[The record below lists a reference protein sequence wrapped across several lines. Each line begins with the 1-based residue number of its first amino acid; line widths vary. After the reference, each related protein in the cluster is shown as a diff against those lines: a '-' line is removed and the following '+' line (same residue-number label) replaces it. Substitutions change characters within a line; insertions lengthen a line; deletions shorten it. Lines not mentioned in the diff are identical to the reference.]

1 MFNFIWV
8 KNFWKEKDTP
18 PSHNSKENKYKI
30 LNNTLPI
37 KIEDGFKFYNDS
49 FNHPCSKDEEN
60 IIHLTQDI
68 YCSLDYTLNQ
78 KFFMLNVIMNDVNS
92 IKSLS
97 KKGRRRLIDRRKT
110 DPIDYYI
117 DHNNGNAS
125 YLVIYNQNGYIKS
138 IKPHIIESSNKDGF
152 ILKNFDNGL
161 SIFIED
167 IPRYF
172 LFNVYRRGLY
182 NDLSNT
188 ISGKW
193 KYAYKPR
200 SFSNFSRK
208 EESLDWKTFRNF
220 HKPEN
225 MNLWLYTNNK
235 HELVIWRKD
244 PDEFINVNKPQFM
257 QILYDLND
265 PLSMKVIKC
274 TDDLECKNLFYNY
287 PGRAKIIRY

>member
-1 MFNFIWV
+1 MFNFNWI

-18 PSHNSKENKYKI
+18 QSHNSKENKCKT

-37 KIEDGFKFYNDS
+37 KIEDIFKFYNDS
-49 FNHPCSKDEEN
+49 FNYPCSKDEEN

-92 IKSLS
+92 IRSLS
-97 KKGRRRLIDRRKT
+97 KKGRRNLVDRRKA
-110 DPIDYYI
+110 DLIDYYI

-138 IKPHIIESSNKDGF
+138 IKPHIIEGSNKDGF

-167 IPRYF
+167 IPQYF

-182 NDLSNT
+182 NDISNT

-244 PDEFINVNKPQFM
+244 PDEFINVNKTQFM

-274 TDDLECKNLFYNY
+274 TDDLECNNLFYNY